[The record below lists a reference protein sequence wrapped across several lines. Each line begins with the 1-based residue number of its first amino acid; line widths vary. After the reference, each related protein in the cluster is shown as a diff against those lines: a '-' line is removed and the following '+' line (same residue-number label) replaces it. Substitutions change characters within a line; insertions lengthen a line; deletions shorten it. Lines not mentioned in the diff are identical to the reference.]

1 LTDSPALDLTLGQTK
16 TKTSGVKE
24 LRAALLTTVCAIA
37 NLAQTLK
44 LEVTREPTT
53 KLLCRDL
60 SIPGAEVV
68 ARRTTFLAAN
78 AAAVAAAEAEAA
90 EIAAAAKAA
99 KDDAKAA
106 KATAKAVKDAAKAVK
121 DAAKAV
127 KDAAKATKAAK
138 ALAPVKPKKR
148 RAPEPT
154 AAAKKRAATQ
164 NATRTSARNR

>member
-121 DAAKAV
+121 DAAKA
-127 KDAAKATKAAK
+127 TKAAK